1 MQENRVTGELH
12 PGFWMDIGTP
22 ERLDELSDLLI
33 NQSRRVVKD
42 KGKAFLMPPAVSSPL
57 APSWV

>member
-22 ERLDELSDLLI
+22 ERLDELSDWRFLI
-33 NQSRRVVKD
+33 VGRVQIFRD
-42 KGKAFLMPPAVSSPL
+42 
-57 APSWV
+57 